1 MMKLQNADGTTTWY
15 EECGDPQHPTMVLLH
30 GIGADHRMWQ
40 PQLERYPN
48 EGYHVL
54 AMDMLGHGQSSKVK
68 RLTLQDWANQITDLL
83 QAKGVDR
90 CILMGVSMGGVIAL
104 SYVAQYPDRVS
115 RLVVSDTFGEL
126 KTFQAKML
134 GVVSVFG
141 FHMYK
146 LLGPKMLANGMAST
160 YKAPFAQEART
171 YFEAVSLEVD
181 FDQLVLARKAINQ
194 IDVLNQLRTLSVP
207 ALVMAGDQ
215 FGAWFV
221 DMNKRI
227 ADSLQDSHFVEIPQ
241 SMDPSNLVNPAAFD
255 KAVLEFLR

>member
-1 MMKLQNADGTTTWY
+1 MKLQNADGTTTWY
-15 EECGDPQHPTMVLLH
+15 EEYGDPQNPTMVLLH

-40 PQLERYPN
+40 PQIERYPN

-54 AMDMLGHGQSSKVK
+54 AMDMLGHGKSSKVK
-68 RLTLQDWANQITDLL
+68 SLTLQDWHNQINDLL

-104 SYVAQYPDRVS
+104 SYVAQYPEKVA
-115 RLVVSDTFGEL
+115 RLIVSDTFGEL
-126 KTFQAKML
+126 KTFQARMV
-134 GVVSVFG
+134 GVAAVFG
-141 FHMYK
+141 FRVYK

-160 YKAPFAQEART
+160 YKAPFAQDART

-194 IDVLNQLRTLSVP
+194 IDILDQLRTLSMP
-207 ALVMAGDQ
+207 SLVMAGDQ
-215 FGAWFV
+215 FGTWFV
-221 DMNKRI
+221 EMNKNI
-227 ADSLQDSHFVEIPQ
+227 AAALQGSHFVEIPQ

-255 KAVLEFLR
+255 KAVLEFLH